1 VWKTT
6 ERDEQVEESKRRSE
20 KRKDKCNYTVLRT
33 QCSNV
38 FSFVQVVTLSRSH
51 QIVNSPDNLLSFMFF
66 LTSYDTVQ
74 SSGFKG

>member
-1 VWKTT
+1 MWKET

-38 FSFVQVVTLSRSH
+38 FSCAQAVTFSRSH
-51 QIVNSPDNLLSFMFF
+51 PIVNAIDNLLSFIFC
-66 LTSYDTVQ
+66 LTNYDTV
-74 SSGFKG
+74 

>member
-1 VWKTT
+1 MWKAT

-38 FSFVQVVTLSRSH
+38 FSCAQAVRLSRSH
-51 QIVNSPDNLLSFMFF
+51 PILNSSGNLPSFIFC
-66 LTSYDTVQ
+66 LTSYDTV
-74 SSGFKG
+74 